1 MPCRIN
7 DTDSSSARY
16 QPSVRI
22 GNWVEENCL
31 EEDKLVNFK
40 SRRDRGEL
48 LVEKARTLYDNFHKE
63 IVLAAPKE
71 NVLFGAVVQLMPIVM
86 NIMDLDSDDLNAA
99 LSVVI
104 NEKEVRHTQTIS
116 EDCELSVAPSRR
128 PCARNSFRIV
138 SGDDHD
144 RTGETIKYGQK
155 FRMQC
160 MASESDPIMVYSG
173 PKRCDLQQGVNATY
187 LSRKHGEENLNLGL
201 VNLSKC
207 SCPDSEVPIAYTNWF
222 CRHVDPKKR
231 FESEGED
238 IPSNSPLVIVH
249 STTNRNL
256 AAENVLIQ
264 TLFGPEFL
272 VSVQNY
278 RNIFKHE
285 IWKNVWMISNGHQHN
300 TSKKT
305 GGASSH

>member
-31 EEDKLVNFK
+31 EEVRNNIGAKNSILIVPFKDKLVNFK

-201 VNLSKC
+201 VNLS
-207 SCPDSEVPIAYTNWF
+207 
-222 CRHVDPKKR
+222 
-231 FESEGED
+231 
-238 IPSNSPLVIVH
+238 
-249 STTNRNL
+249 
-256 AAENVLIQ
+256 
-264 TLFGPEFL
+264 
-272 VSVQNY
+272 VSY
-278 RNIFKHE
+278 
-285 IWKNVWMISNGHQHN
+285 
-300 TSKKT
+300 
-305 GGASSH
+305 